1 MRYHLLFLRQLK
13 IARLFLLI
21 LCKETDKVRIG
32 LEPDNIRSLDLIKQ
46 YCKSG
51 RIKGLMIGVD
61 AKNAFDSVDH
71 NYIWVWAKI

>member
-32 LEPDNIRSLDLIKQ
+32 LEPDNLRSLNLIKQ
-46 YCKSG
+46 YCKSE

-61 AKNAFDSVDH
+61 AKKPLTA
-71 NYIWVWAKI
+71 